1 MSNHPASQADA
12 FHLLKALFF
21 AFPVERFD
29 GTSAAATYLIAVEG
43 YSLRAIEQAVR
54 RLIRGEFEWFSGRF
68 LPTTAE
74 VSRACRY
81 CEDLI
86 APPRRCA
93 LPAPSDIR
101 DDSPAAV
108 AQRRAFVER
117 VRLTRFD
124 WKQVPDG
131 NAPNPNPIHS
141 AVGFNAQETREKA
154 RLGPSAKQ

>member
-86 APPRRCA
+86 APPRRYA
-93 LPAPSDIR
+93 LPAPGDIR

-108 AQRRAFVER
+108 AQRQAFVER

-131 NAPNPNPIHS
+131 NAPHPNPIHS
-141 AVGFNAQETREKA
+141 AVDFNAQETREKI